1 MTKFIT
7 LTHSKQ
13 IITNVQ
19 FVQIVTDVQF
29 VQIITDVQIVTG
41 VQFVKII
48 TNVQFVHIIAM
59 DVQFVH
65 AWCVGR
71 TRLYINSGP
80 TTEGSVPQ
88 MLCRNSQAQSTQN
101 HYKINTARKQNI

>member
-29 VQIITDVQIVTG
+29 VQIIMDVQIVTG

-48 TNVQFVHIIAM
+48 T